1 MPKVSEEHLEAKRQM
16 ILHAAIACFAR
27 DGFHK
32 TTMSDIAEMA
42 GVSDGLAYRYFSG
55 KEEIIREAVSFATGS
70 GHIPDLE
77 SADEDEPAA
86 MIELLYKASFRR
98 FEMPDRR
105 TTVGLRMRS
114 WAEALESGE
123 VREQVVERWER
134 YRPIAEGLWSKAR
147 AEGLIPPDLDPD
159 AIERVMF
166 AIHDGLD
173 LQWALDPTIDVEK
186 CREVVMAM
194 FRGWFS
200 AGSDGSSA
208 RAEGGVNG
216 H

>member
-1 MPKVSEEHLEAKRQM
+1 MPKVTDEHLAAKREL

-42 GVSDGLAYRYFSG
+42 GVSDGLAYRYFAG
-55 KEEIIREAVSFATGS
+55 KDEIIREAVRFATGNGLVS
-70 GHIPDLE
+70 DLE
-77 SADEDEPAA
+77 AADDDPAA

-105 TTVGLRMRS
+105 TTVGLRLRS
-114 WAEALESGE
+114 WAEALENEE

-147 AEGLIPPDLDPD
+147 AEGLLPPDLDPD
-159 AIERVMF
+159 AVERVMF

-173 LQWALDPTIDVEK
+173 LQWALDPTLDIEK
-186 CREVVMAM
+186 CREVVLAM

-200 AGSDGSSA
+200 AGRDGSSA
-208 RAEGGVNG
+208 RAEGGDDEP
-216 H
+216 